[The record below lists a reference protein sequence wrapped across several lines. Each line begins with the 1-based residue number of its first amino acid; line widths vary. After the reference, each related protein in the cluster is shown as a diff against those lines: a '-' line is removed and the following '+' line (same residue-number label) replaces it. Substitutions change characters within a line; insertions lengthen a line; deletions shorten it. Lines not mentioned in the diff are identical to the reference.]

1 MFACTWCWNPV
12 PTIIPENSNHG
23 CSSALLVVTI
33 WSLLGSL
40 SMVNTPLELENGLRI
55 CTHFAQTVQH
65 SYWSVLRAENC
76 LCFPLFV
83 LYGTEHNPCIDLCVH
98 LWFKYLSVESALPR
112 PIYLSTCLSVWLS
125 VRQSVCLTV
134 CLSVYLSMLFLVL
147 LLLLFLFQLYSVLLY
162 SILLLLYLIF
172 CLFYS
177 CPFCSVL
184 LDSLLFDFVVSY
196 SILLFFCSILVY
208 SIYLVYKLF
217 IHLSMILYAII
228 CYPRLSYAILCYPML
243 SYASYSL
250 SILTVLSIL
259 SIPSILSTGSL
270 LSIFSFLFLSV
281 LSCSFIFLS
290 VLLFSVLFYWVWWSW
305 WRRWWWWWWN
315 WRWSRRCRWGWR
327 WNRTIAWCLYP
338 LSNHG
343 QARPRGDWTRALVGN
358 EGMGWLLVSYYDYC
372 LFVFFLLF
380 SLPFLESI

>member
-112 PIYLSTCLSVWLS
+112 PIYLSTCLSVCLA
-125 VRQSVCLTV
+125 VCPTV
-134 CLSVYLSMLFLVL
+134 CMPDCLSVGLFINVIPSPTPIAVPIPVIFCST
-147 LLLLFLFQLYSVLLY
+147 LFYS
-162 SILLLLYLIF
+162 YLIF

-196 SILLFFCSILVY
+196 SILLF
-208 SIYLVYKLF
+208 
-217 IHLSMILYAII
+217 
-228 CYPRLSYAILCYPML
+228 
-243 SYASYSL
+243 
-250 SILTVLSIL
+250 
-259 SIPSILSTGSL
+259 
-270 LSIFSFLFLSV
+270 
-281 LSCSFIFLS
+281 
-290 VLLFSVLFYWVWWSW
+290 SVLF
-305 WRRWWWWWWN
+305 
-315 WRWSRRCRWGWR
+315 
-327 WNRTIAWCLYP
+327 
-338 LSNHG
+338 
-343 QARPRGDWTRALVGN
+343 
-358 EGMGWLLVSYYDYC
+358 
-372 LFVFFLLF
+372 
-380 SLPFLESI
+380 

>member
-1 MFACTWCWNPV
+1 M
-12 PTIIPENSNHG
+12 
-23 CSSALLVVTI
+23 VTI

-40 SMVNTPLELENGLRI
+40 STVNTPLELENGLRI

-112 PIYLSTCLSVWLS
+112 PIYLSTCLSVCLA
-125 VRQSVCLTV
+125 VCPTV
-134 CLSVYLSMLFLVL
+134 CMPDCLSVGLFINVIP
-147 LLLLFLFQLYSVLLY
+147 SPTPIAVP
-162 SILLLLYLIF
+162 IPVIF
-172 CLFYS
+172 CSTLFYS
-177 CPFCSVL
+177 TATLSYFLPI
-184 LDSLLFDFVVSY
+184 LFL
-196 SILLFFCSILVY
+196 SILFCFVRFSSIRFCGIVFHSTLFCSILVY